1 MLSICIQQQ
10 PYTVSPT
17 VIGSDFGVDV
27 VTCGVKMMSSCHGWG
42 WQPPQTASLIHI
54 RHIESVWTHWF
65 AVHLHTYG
73 SRVSCCGLGV
83 ILVIAIVAKQGMC
96 FLHIV
101 SRHFFFYS
109 SIHISYLLFLGNCPT
124 SHMFIRHIESVW
136 AQSYVVHRNT
146 AAAFTYTV
154 YPQFNRLRFWC
165 TWSIVESKWFHY
177 VIFEADSH
185 LKLLPT
191 CLLDI
196 YKVFEHIDMLSI
208 CIQ

>member
-42 WQPPQTASLIHI
+42 WQP
-54 RHIESVWTHWF
+54 
-65 AVHLHTYG
+65 
-73 SRVSCCGLGV
+73 
-83 ILVIAIVAKQGMC
+83 GMC

-101 SRHFFFYS
+101 IRHFFFYS

-136 AQSYVVHRNT
+136 AQWYVVHRNT
-146 AAAFTYTV
+146 AAAFTYTF

-165 TWSIVESKWFHY
+165 TWSIMESKWCHY

-196 YKVFEHIDMLSI
+196 YKVFGHIDMLSI
-208 CIQ
+208 CMQ